1 MTTCGVRFTPITDPG
16 LSPGLVDRCFYCVL
30 VTGSL
35 DNAAVKRI
43 ESRSAVAVELLG
55 PIQVAM
61 EEREMNRMLVSSAA
75 LLIVAAAVSEAAD
88 VKSGLRP
95 GQGVQAFNVQDITGP
110 FAGKKLC
117 YR

>member
-1 MTTCGVRFTPITDPG
+1 MCSH
-16 LSPGLVDRCFYCVL
+16 SPALDNPLANAIESVE
-30 VTGSL
+30 TGSR
-35 DNAAVKRI
+35 V
-43 ESRSAVAVELLG
+43 VAEFRTG
-55 PIQVAM
+55 TM
-61 EEREMNRMLVSSAA
+61 EERRMNRVLVSSAA

-110 FAGKKLC
+110 HAGKKLC

>member
-1 MTTCGVRFTPITDPG
+1 MSGSLDKHALHEIESVQNTG
-16 LSPGLVDRCFYCVL
+16 SCV
-30 VTGSL
+30 VTGS
-35 DNAAVKRI
+35 RT
-43 ESRSAVAVELLG
+43 G
-55 PIQVAM
+55 TM
-61 EEREMNRMLVSSAA
+61 EERRMNRVLVSSAA

-110 FAGKKLC
+110 NAGKKLC

>member
-1 MTTCGVRFTPITDPG
+1 
-16 LSPGLVDRCFYCVL
+16 
-30 VTGSL
+30 
-35 DNAAVKRI
+35 
-43 ESRSAVAVELLG
+43 
-55 PIQVAM
+55 M
-61 EEREMNRMLVSSAA
+61 EERRMNRVLVSSAA

-110 FAGKKLC
+110 HAGKKLC